1 MREPIYQTV
10 AKLVCSGYRRKD
22 IAERLGM
29 KVTNVHNHIKYARS
43 IGVDAKFDR
52 SKVLLYGAPP
62 HIEQWLREQAPEGA
76 TAGDVILAILNDA
89 YNEDMEDESKQTE
102 DARG

>member
-1 MREPIYQTV
+1 MKQPIYQTV

-22 IAERLGM
+22 IAEALGI

-43 IGVDAKFDR
+43 IGVDAQFNR
-52 SKVLLYGAPP
+52 NSVLLSRAPP

-89 YNEDMEDESKQTE
+89 YNEDMENASKQTE
-102 DARG
+102 NA

>member
-1 MREPIYQTV
+1 MKQPIYQTV
-10 AKLVCSGYRRKD
+10 AKLVCSGYSRKD
-22 IAERLGM
+22 IAERLGT

-52 SKVLLYGAPP
+52 RKVLLSRAPP
-62 HIEQWLREQAPEGA
+62 HIEQWLREQTPEGA

-89 YNEDMEDESKQTE
+89 YNEDIENESKQTE

>member
-1 MREPIYQTV
+1 VRNPIYKTV
-10 AKLVCSGYRRKD
+10 CKMVCSGYSRKAV
-22 IAERLGM
+22 AEHLGIR
-29 KVTNVHNHIKYARS
+29 VTTVYNHIKYAKS
-43 IGVDAKFDR
+43 IGITTRFDR
-52 SKVLLYGAPP
+52 ERILLATAPP

-102 DARG
+102 NARG

>member
-1 MREPIYQTV
+1 MRNPIYKTV
-10 AKLVCSGYRRKD
+10 AKMVSEGYSRRD

-52 SKVLLYGAPP
+52 NSVLLSRAPP
-62 HIEQWLREQAPEGA
+62 HIEKWLREQAPEGA

-89 YNEDMEDESKQTE
+89 YNEDMENEGQ
-102 DARG
+102 

>member
-1 MREPIYQTV
+1 VRNPIYKTV

-22 IAERLGM
+22 IAEALGM

-43 IGVDAKFDR
+43 IGVDAQFDR
-52 SKVLLYGAPP
+52 NSVLLSRAPP
-62 HIEQWLREQAPEGA
+62 HIEQWLREQAPQGA

-89 YNEDMEDESKQTE
+89 YNEDMDDESKQTE
-102 DARG
+102 NA

>member
-1 MREPIYQTV
+1 V
-10 AKLVCSGYRRKD
+10 AKLVCSGYSRKD
-22 IAERLGM
+22 IAEALGM

-43 IGVDAKFDR
+43 IGLDAQFDR
-52 SKVLLYGAPP
+52 NSVLLSRAPP

-89 YNEDMEDESKQTE
+89 YNEDMADESKQPPHGAE
-102 DARG
+102 RGVNDGQ